1 MKKRRVIIAL
11 FLLVA
16 VAIMGIGYAE
26 LVDQLTISGSAGVTA
41 FDADVYF
48 ASEVTEVKEDPA
60 DDTKFS
66 TLSAVDDAAT
76 MTVKEGA
83 LRIKGDKA
91 SATFTVMN
99 DSDISVV
106 VTPTIKN
113 DSETF
118 FKVTTDW
125 DGVAK
130 TIAPQSSVTITVTV
144 LVDLM
149 PTANDVKTTF
159 SVTLDAVGQND

>member
-26 LVDQLTISGSAGVTA
+26 LVDKLTIAGSAGVTA

-48 ASEVTEVKEDPA
+48 ASEVTDPS
-60 DDTKFS
+60 DETKFD
-66 TLSAVDDAAT
+66 TLSAIDDNAT
-76 MTVKEGA
+76 MTVKNGA

-99 DSDISVV
+99 DSDLPVV
-106 VTPTIKN
+106 VTPTITN
-113 DSETF
+113 DSTTF

-125 DGVAK
+125 NGAPK
-130 TIAPQSSVTITVTV
+130 TIAAQSSVTITVTV
-144 LVDLM
+144 EVDLM

-159 SVTLDAVGQND
+159 SVSLDAVGQNEN